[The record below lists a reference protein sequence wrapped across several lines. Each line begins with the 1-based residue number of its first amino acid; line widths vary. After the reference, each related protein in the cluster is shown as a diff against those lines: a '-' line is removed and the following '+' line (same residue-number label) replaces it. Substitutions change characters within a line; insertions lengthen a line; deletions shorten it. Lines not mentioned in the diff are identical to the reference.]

1 MEVNLNAEWQAGNS
15 DRKRMPSLRWCL
27 AARRH
32 FRNLSANSMELE
44 KPTADWKEE
53 TDYVTTPVDPR
64 CRASFRSSGFARWSR
79 IVRRRLRRLEWW
91 RVRRRGRGA
100 PAERF
105 RDTTI
110 DAPGAGQSLF
120 RPRGVRRRSALPS

>member
-64 CRASFRSSGFARWSR
+64 FRASFRSSGFARWSR
-79 IVRRRLRRLEWW
+79 IVRGGWGRLEWW
-91 RVRRRGRGA
+91 GFGGGGGGP
-100 PAERF
+100 PAERS
-105 RDTTI
+105 RDPTI